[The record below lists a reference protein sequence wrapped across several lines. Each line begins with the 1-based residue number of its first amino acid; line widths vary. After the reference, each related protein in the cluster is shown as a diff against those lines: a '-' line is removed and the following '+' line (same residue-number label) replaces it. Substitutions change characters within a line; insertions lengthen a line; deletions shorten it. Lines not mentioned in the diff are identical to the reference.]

1 MAILQAGNTVIDDS
15 GVGYFNTITVSSN
28 GYIEIPDTT
37 PSVNANTNSFITR
50 KSHSLNLNN
59 AMWSW
64 WTTPKMIRHSGASN
78 NWTYTSYTHANGG
91 VGLAITNHNTGN
103 TVQYTVNSS
112 LTFTADDH
120 NAGAVVAGNNKVVVF
135 MQGRV
140 VNAPANSKNMF
151 YIEFDEGNSP
161 VGKTVVNVTFSTA
174 ATATASFYPIPFNAN
189 GKFVLLGRQQ
199 QANTANQ
206 WLAVTGD
213 WPLANLSSPKGLFK
227 SGYTWPYFA
236 FRRSTIDKDV
246 INFAQGW
253 HPKETTSNHTIQYG
267 KILRNGNTGPWDI
280 WSNNSIIGN
289 LTTESGLPFD
299 ETDFENVYT
308 TNNFAL
314 LLDGTSDYLDLPA
327 NTAFAL
333 GTGNFTVE
341 CFIKTS
347 NLTADSFYRR
357 VFMIDGP
364 TGNASGNFQIAIAPT
379 TGFVNL
385 WENTGAL
392 DILGNTN
399 VCDGKWHHIAASR
412 DGTTL
417 RLFVDGYSQNSTTY
431 STSISPNSGSPRP
444 RIGSYDGS
452 SGDFDGYISNL
463 RVIKGRSL
471 YSANTFGQGYPS
483 SILTNVANTELL
495 TLRSN
500 TIIDA
505 SNNNFTITAYGNA
518 RMVQNDGP
526 FMPDT
531 LRLYDVHDD
540 AVAFGRFRT
549 DQYVTQ
555 YNMAYKSGNT
565 WFIKTVCD
573 GGFPFYGVGLG
584 EYFGGMSISERDKYT
599 VTVSVHKDNNE
610 WEIREYKSTDSGN
623 TWTLMNSIEANAYT
637 TAARPMD
644 EQLSEDAMIYSNS
657 DTLGSAYWMGY
668 FNGSSFNDFNTNIY
682 TARDLGSNV
691 SNTMLDSNGAIFLS
705 KANVALGANITVD
718 DGGLSHGY
726 NSGGLAA
733 SVQTDVIDKF
743 TFSADANA
751 TDVGDLTQIRRGI
764 AGISSSI
771 SGYAAGGQTRP
782 PPTGFPTAVIDRFPF
797 ATDINATYV
806 ANLYQARYF
815 NAGHQS
821 STFGYTSGG
830 YSTSPTPAWLN
841 TIDKFPFYSDFAFTS
856 DVGDLTQARFGGS
869 SISSSTHGYHSGGGI
884 PPAPTQS
891 VNTIDKFP
899 FSADANATDV
909 GDLTQAR
916 RTGGG
921 SYSTSHGYTAGGFV
935 TSPTPAASAVID
947 KFPFASDTNATSV
960 GSLTQARRLT
970 AGQSSTVSGYTSG
983 GDTSPSPAV
992 NTIDKFP
999 FAVDASATDV
1009 GDLFQA
1015 RTDAA
1020 GHQG

>member
-15 GVGYFNTITVSSN
+15 GAGYFNTITVTSN

-37 PSVNANTNSFITR
+37 SAVNANVSQFITR
-50 KSHSLNLNN
+50 KSQDLNLNN

-64 WTTPKMIRHSGASN
+64 WTTPKMLRHSNESN

-91 VGLAITNHNTGN
+91 VGLAVTNHNTGN

-112 LTFTADDH
+112 LTFNPDDH
-120 NAGAVVAGNNKVVVF
+120 NAGAVVAGNNKVFVF

-140 VNAPANSKNMF
+140 VNAPANTKNMF
-151 YIEFDEGNSP
+151 YIEFDEGTNP
-161 VGKTVVNVTFSTA
+161 VGKPVTNVTFSTSP
-174 ATATASFYPIPFNAN
+174 TATASFYPVPFNAN

-213 WPLANLSSPKGLFK
+213 WPVANLSAPKGLFR
-227 SGYTWPYFA
+227 STLTWPYFA
-236 FRRSTIDKDV
+236 FRRSTLDKDV

-253 HPKETTSNHTIQYG
+253 HPKETDSNHSVHYG
-267 KILRNGNTGPWDI
+267 KILRNGNTAPWDV
-280 WSNNSIIGN
+280 WSNNNIIGN

-299 ETDFENVYT
+299 ETDLETVYT
-308 TNNFAL
+308 TNNFSL
-314 LLDGTSDYLDLPA
+314 LLDGVSDYLDLPA
-327 NTAFAL
+327 NSAFAL
-333 GTGNFTVE
+333 GTGNFTIE
-341 CFIKTS
+341 CFIRTS
-347 NLTADSFYRR
+347 NLTADTFFRR
-357 VFMIDGP
+357 VYMTDGP
-364 TGNASGNFQIAIAPT
+364 TGNASGNFQIAIAAS

-417 RLFVDGYSQNSTTY
+417 KLFVDGFTQNSTTY
-431 STSISPNSGSPRP
+431 STNISPNSGNPRP
-444 RIGSYDGS
+444 RIGSYDGTQ
-452 SGDFDGYISNL
+452 GDFDGYISNL
-463 RVIKGRSL
+463 RVIKGRAL

-495 TLRSN
+495 TLQSN
-500 TIIDA
+500 TIIDN
-505 SNNNFTITAYGNA
+505 SNNNFTITAFGGA
-518 RMVQNDGP
+518 RMVQNNGP

-555 YNMAYKSGNT
+555 YNMAYKTGNT
-565 WFIKTVCD
+565 WSIKTVCD

-599 VTVSVHKDNNE
+599 VTVSVHRDNNE
-610 WEIREYKSTDSGN
+610 WEIREYKSTDNGETWMLQN
-623 TWTLMNSIEANAYT
+623 TIKANEYT

-644 EQLSEDAMIYSNS
+644 EQLSEDAMIYGNS
-657 DTLGSAYWMGY
+657 DILGSAYWMGF

-682 TARDLGSNV
+682 TSRPFQAISNA
-691 SNTMLDSNGAIFLS
+691 AIDNNQSLFLS
-705 KANVALGANITVD
+705 KASAINGGNVSVND
-718 DGGLSHGY
+718 DGLSHGY
-726 NSGGLAA
+726 ASGGL
-733 SVQTDVIDKF
+733 VPIQTNVIDKF
-743 TFSADANA
+743 PFAADGNA
-751 TDVGDLTQIRRGI
+751 TDVGDLTGIRRAA
-764 AGISSSI
+764 AGISSYI
-771 SGYAAGGQTRP
+771 NGYVAGGQTQP
-782 PPTGFPTAVIDRFPF
+782 PPGGSPVAIIDRFPF
-797 ATDINATYV
+797 ATDINATYI
-806 ANLYQARYF
+806 ANLYQSRYF

-821 STFGYTSGG
+821 GTFGYTSGG

-841 TIDKFPFYSDFAFTS
+841 TIDKFPFYSDFAFSS
-856 DVGDLTQARFGGS
+856 DVGDLSQTRFGGAG
-869 SISSSTHGYHSGGGI
+869 ISSSTHGYHAGGGV

-891 VNTIDKFP
+891 VNTVDKFP
-899 FSADANATDV
+899 FSTDANATDV

-916 RTGGG
+916 RVGGG
-921 SYSTSHGYTAGGFV
+921 QYSTTHGYVSGGFV
-935 TSPTPAASAVID
+935 TSPSPGASIIID
-947 KFPFASDTNATSV
+947 KFPFSTDTNATSI
-960 GSLTQARRLT
+960 GNLTQSRRLVS
-970 AGQSSTVSGYTSG
+970 GQSSTVSGYSSG
-983 GDTSPSPAV
+983 GDSSPSPGL

-999 FAVDASATDV
+999 FAVDTNASDV
-1009 GDLFQA
+1009 GDLTVG
-1015 RTDAA
+1015 RSDPA